1 MSKTPFIKY
10 QGAGNDFVL
19 LEGRHLD
26 PSVNLSSLAA
36 FLCDRRKG
44 IGADGL
50 LLLTPSTVADYRMR
64 IFNADGSEPAMCG
77 NGAYCLVDYIHRF
90 ISPFDR
96 LSLETNHSILRCTK
110 IGQEIALNLGAV
122 SVLHFPIDVGGNTPC
137 YVVNTGV
144 PHAVLW
150 TDGLNQVDLEKQ
162 GRELRFDSRFAPNG
176 VNVNF
181 ATVIASE
188 NLLQMRTYERG
199 VEGETLA
206 CGTGAAAVAF
216 VAKQLHQLPCPIR
229 VATRSHFNAQ
239 EIEYVPQLR
248 FLFPRN
254 AQGETEVEMIGSAQV
269 VFEGSIELD
278 LWRF

>member
-10 QGAGNDFVL
+10 EGAGNDFVL

-26 PSVNLSSLAA
+26 PLMDLSSLSA

-50 LLLTPSTVADYRMR
+50 LLLTPSAVADYRMR
-64 IFNADGSEPAMCG
+64 IFNADGSEPSMCG
-77 NGAYCLVDYIHRF
+77 NGAYCLIHYIDRF
-90 ISPFDR
+90 ISPFTT
-96 LSLETNHSILRCTK
+96 LSLETRHAILQCRK
-110 IGQEIALNLGAV
+110 IGEEIALNLGPA
-122 SVLHFPIDVGGNTPC
+122 SVLHFPIHLEENTPC

-150 TDGLNQVDLEKQ
+150 TDQLNQIDLENR
-162 GRELRFDSRFAPNG
+162 GRELRFDSRFAPCG

-181 ATVIASE
+181 AKLTQGNV
-188 NLLQMRTYERG
+188 LQMRTYERG

-216 VAKQLHQLPCPIR
+216 VAKQLYRLPCPIR
-229 VATRSHFNAQ
+229 VATRRDFHSE
-239 EIEYVPQLR
+239 EIEYSPQLK
-248 FLFPRN
+248 FLFSSN
-254 AQGETEVEMIGSAQV
+254 AQGDTEVEMIGSAHV
-269 VFEGSIELD
+269 VFEGIFELNC
-278 LWRF
+278 L